1 MKTKKMDP
9 VDGSRLGALVDEYGI
24 ATVLATLAK
33 ICDGKDREQ
42 KKEHEQK
49 DAARELIEREQ
60 GVAAMEQRDEKR
72 RKEEE
77 NVRWR

>member
-1 MKTKKMDP
+1 MDP

-24 ATVLATLAK
+24 ATVLATIAK
-33 ICDGKDREQ
+33 ICDENDREQ

-77 NVRWR
+77 DVRWR

>member
-33 ICDGKDREQ
+33 ICDGNDR
-42 KKEHEQK
+42 EQK

-72 RKEEE
+72 RREEE

>member
-33 ICDGKDREQ
+33 ICDG
-42 KKEHEQK
+42 KEHEQK

>member
-1 MKTKKMDP
+1 MGLTPLDP
-9 VDGSRLGALVDEYGI
+9 RPFDALRGEH
-24 ATVLATLAK
+24 
-33 ICDGKDREQ
+33 CDGNDREQ

-72 RKEEE
+72 RKEEGD
-77 NVRWR
+77 VRWR

>member
-1 MKTKKMDP
+1 M
-9 VDGSRLGALVDEYGI
+9 ALDWEHWLMNMGLPQYSQLLRKSATGMI
-24 ATVLATLAK
+24 ANK
-33 ICDGKDREQ
+33 R
-42 KKEHEQK
+42 KEHEQK

-77 NVRWR
+77 DVRWR

>member
-33 ICDGKDREQ
+33 ICDGNDREQ

-49 DAARELIEREQ
+49 DAASAISQ
-60 GVAAMEQRDEKR
+60 
-72 RKEEE
+72 
-77 NVRWR
+77 

>member
-33 ICDGKDREQ
+33 ICDGNDREQ

-77 NVRWR
+77 DVRWR